1 MIYIHVPFCRS
12 FCTYCGFYSEAVP
25 VCRGKEAGERIRFS
39 KYTDAVCAEIEARAE
54 EIKATLPSSRFPDNA
69 VTLYIGGG
77 TPSVLPLDCIQ
88 KIVKKLNET
97 IYGDSW
103 HNYNEFTIEVNP
115 EDILEKGDD
124 YVRALKVL
132 GVNRISM
139 GVQSFD
145 DSILKWMNRRHDA
158 DGAEEAYWMLR
169 GNDFRNISIDL
180 IYGIGGMSDEVW
192 EATVHKAIGLSPSHI
207 SAYQLSVEDN
217 SALADLVDSG
227 RYIEASEEVCCR
239 QYEILCGLLQ
249 DAGYKHYE
257 VSNFAYPGF
266 EARHNSAYWRRVP
279 YVGLG
284 PGAHSAV
291 ASSGGKV
298 NARLWNS
305 QSESDYVSEKE
316 ILTDEDIHVEEIM
329 LALRTSD
336 GIEPEKLPADVVEK
350 LLSEGALTWTI
361 WRRLRIPEEK
371 FFVSDEI
378 IRELI

>member
-1 MIYIHVPFCRS
+1 M
-12 FCTYCGFYSEAVP
+12 
-25 VCRGKEAGERIRFS
+25 
-39 KYTDAVCAEIEARAE
+39 
-54 EIKATLPSSRFPDNA
+54 
-69 VTLYIGGG
+69 
-77 TPSVLPLDCIQ
+77 LPLDCIQ

-97 IYGDSW
+97 IYGDSR
-103 HNYNEFTIEVNP
+103 HDYNEFTIEVNP

-158 DGAEEAYWMLR
+158 AGAEEAYWMLR

-217 SALADLVDSG
+217 SALADMVDSG

-266 EARHNSAYWRRVP
+266 EARHNSAYWRRIP

-284 PGAHSAV
+284 PGAHSAL
-291 ASSGGKV
+291 ASSEGKV

-329 LALRTSD
+329 LALRTSE

-350 LLSEGALTWTI
+350 LLREGALTWTI